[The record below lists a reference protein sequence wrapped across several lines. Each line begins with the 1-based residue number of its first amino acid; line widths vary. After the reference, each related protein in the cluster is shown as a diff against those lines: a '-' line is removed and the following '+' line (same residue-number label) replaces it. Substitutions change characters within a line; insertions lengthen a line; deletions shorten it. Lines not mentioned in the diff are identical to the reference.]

1 MGFLHRLFGLSR
13 ANVLAPGRG
22 WTVPVVG
29 ESHYQKDLERLYRAH
44 GGTEH
49 DVKVEALL
57 LPEDGNAFDVNAV
70 RVEIR
75 SCTVG
80 YLERELAAV
89 YREALGL
96 VGGQCSAKIV
106 GGFKMEDGSRANFGV
121 KLNVRWPPHLK

>member
-1 MGFLHRLFGLSR
+1 MGFLHRLFGLSQG
-13 ANVLAPGRG
+13 NVLAPGCG

-29 ESHYQKDLERLYRAH
+29 ESHYQDDLGRLYREH

-49 DVKVEALL
+49 DVKVEAVL
-57 LPEDGNAFDVNAV
+57 LPEDGNAFDINAV

-80 YLERELAAV
+80 YLERELAAA
-89 YREALGL
+89 YRDALGL

-106 GGFKMEDGSRANFGV
+106 GGFELEWV
-121 KLNVRWPPHLK
+121 